1 MYCFFR
7 SVLNMVLVRIKHD
20 SCHEG
25 DDLMM
30 NNVDRNLFVNII
42 IYNEKRVYVQAKLRC
57 VVHMSDNL

>member
-1 MYCFFR
+1 MYCCR
-7 SVLNMVLVRIKHD
+7 SVLNMELVRIKHD

-42 IYNEKRVYVQAKLRC
+42 IYNEKRVYKQ
-57 VVHMSDNL
+57 N